1 MANAKAG
8 TYIDVIV
15 SDTSAAAAGMLAAKV
30 VVIIGGTSGLGLSAT
45 KACVRAGAKV
55 VAVGLPGQDAVELED
70 TLLEDSCLVA
80 TADARDAATAESAIT
95 HAVERF
101 GGFHALYHVAGGS
114 GRAHGDGP
122 LDQLSDDG
130 WDFSIDLNLTT
141 VFYSNRAAVR
151 QFLKQA
157 GGGGGGAVLNIA
169 SVLAFSPSPAH
180 FATHAYAAAK
190 AGIIGMTRAAAAY
203 YAKQNIR
210 FNAIAPALVDTP
222 MAARAAN
229 DPAIQKFIPS
239 KQPLDGGRIGR
250 AEDLDAAVVFLL
262 SDAAKFVTGQV
273 LSVDGGW
280 SVSDG
285 QVRV

>member
-8 TYIDVIV
+8 TYIGAIV
-15 SDTSAAAAGMLAAKV
+15 NNGRAAALAGKV

-45 KACVRAGAKV
+45 KACVRAGARV
-55 VAVGLPGQDAVELED
+55 VAVGLPGEDAVALED
-70 TLLEDSCLVA
+70 TILENDCVVA
-80 TADARDAATAESAIT
+80 TGDARDPETAESAI
-95 HAVERF
+95 ASAIERF
-101 GGFHALYHVAGGS
+101 GAFHALYHVAGGS

-130 WDFSIDLNLTT
+130 WDFSVDLNLTT
-141 VFYSNRAAVR
+141 VFYSNRAAAR
-151 QFLKQA
+151 QFLKQ
-157 GGGGGGAVLNIA
+157 GGGGCVLNIA
-169 SVLAFSPSPAH
+169 SVLAFAPSPAY

-203 YAKQNIR
+203 YAPKNIR
-210 FNAIAPALVDTP
+210 FNVIAPALVDTP
-222 MAARAAN
+222 MAARAAH
-229 DPAIQKFIPS
+229 DPAIQKFIAT

-250 AEDLDAAVVFLL
+250 ADDLDAAVVFLL

-280 SVSDG
+280 CVSEG
-285 QVRV
+285 QVRT

>member
-8 TYIDVIV
+8 TYIGVIV
-15 SDTSAAAAGMLAAKV
+15 SDTSAAATGMLANKV

-45 KACVRAGAKV
+45 KACVRAGARV
-55 VAVGLPGQDAVELED
+55 VAVGLPGEDAVALED
-70 TLLEDSCLVA
+70 TILENDCVVA
-80 TADARDAATAESAIT
+80 TGDARDPATAESAIAGALE
-95 HAVERF
+95 HF

-122 LDQLSDDG
+122 LDQVSDDG

-141 VFYSNRAAVR
+141 VFYGNRAAAR
-151 QFLKQA
+151 QFLKQGA
-157 GGGGGGAVLNIA
+157 GGCVLNIA
-169 SVLAFSPSPAH
+169 SVLAFAPSPTY

-190 AGIIGMTRAAAAY
+190 AGIIGMTRAAAAC
-203 YAKQNIR
+203 YAPKNIR
-210 FNAIAPALVDTP
+210 FNVIAPALVDTP
-222 MAARAAN
+222 MAARAAH
-229 DPAIQKFIPS
+229 DPTIQKFIAT

-250 AEDLDAAVVFLL
+250 ADDLDAAVVFLL

-280 SVSDG
+280 GVSEG
-285 QVRV
+285 QVRP